1 MASRFASDMQRRR
14 FFHRAFV
21 PQVSAKWLIFI
32 DAISP
37 IREAVADYK
46 LFSFRAKLARR
57 CRKRPFNR
65 GRDFEQTIAAIK
77 RVWG

>member
-14 FFHRAFV
+14 FFHQAFV

-37 IREAVADYK
+37 LRETLEDYK
-46 LFSFRAKLARR
+46 LFSFRGKLARR
-57 CRKRPFNR
+57 YRKRPFNR
-65 GRDFEQTIAAIK
+65 MRGI
-77 RVWG
+77 